1 MEQQVTFE
9 YTLTV
14 KHCIG
19 TIAGFLRRI
28 DVEPRLVIADILT
41 QFERIV
47 GQFPQGCQ
55 ICPEL
60 LKIGCAKYREFNHPE
75 GYWVLYSVD
84 GRVVTAHAILS
95 HRQDIQQL
103 LFKRLI
109 MA

>member
-9 YTLTV
+9 YTLTA
-14 KHCIG
+14 KYCIE
-19 TIAGFLRRI
+19 TIVAFLRQAN
-28 DVEPRLVIADILT
+28 VAPRPVITDILT
-41 QFERIV
+41 RFESAV
-47 GQFPQGCQ
+47 GQFPAGSQ

-75 GYWVLYSVD
+75 GYRVLYSVE
-84 GRVVTAHAILS
+84 GNVVTAHAVLS
-95 HRQDIQQL
+95 QRQDIRQL